1 VAIQSGDSAK
11 QWAVSGVLDTL
22 ANRSGAKDIPAAV
35 QHFPAVEWARFPA
48 GWGAQD
54 AQATKAASRRVG
66 EMASAAERSARKMG
80 PYTIL
85 LNYFGG
91 SGELAGLEI
100 RVLVV
105 GVDVGEAFFL

>member
-1 VAIQSGDSAK
+1 
-11 QWAVSGVLDTL
+11 
-22 ANRSGAKDIPAAV
+22 
-35 QHFPAVEWARFPA
+35 
-48 GWGAQD
+48 
-54 AQATKAASRRVG
+54 
-66 EMASAAERSARKMG
+66 MG

-105 GVDVGEAFFL
+105 GVGVGEAFFL